1 MRFSWRAVYALFF
14 LYRCGYSVLGQLV
27 VLRLTLI
34 PDTTGYQALTFDRIN
49 SILAAGDAIETSTF
63 LLEKNATLITQIVAA
78 FFWFVTGGSAILIN
92 IGFQSIAFV
101 GLVYFLRDLDP
112 RIRLFVLLLAM
123 TPSFSVWSSI
133 ASKEAI
139 VVFLVAV
146 VARYVV
152 DIYNNRDRF
161 GILQLVAVLVLYMFK
176 PHFLPAIIFVAGT
189 SKLARYVKEPATFA
203 LLAGTASLAVLYA
216 MRDTVDVFSRLV
228 ARWIF
233 AEPGQTQ
240 RAVSL
245 IAEKYDVFTNA
256 PEGMYRAFVG
266 PTLSEASN
274 GVLQMASLL
283 ESLFILAVLAV
294 FITWNLLRIPVYG
307 AIVGLFTVFW
317 TMFANYPVGIANAGT
332 AIRYRTDYILLLF
345 LAVAVLTSRELYIN
359 WRAGPLSRRRSAAAA
374 PKSLLTEVS
383 GGYSK
388 GLPGRQDS

>member
-1 MRFSWRAVYALFF
+1 MRFTWGAVYGLFF
-14 LYRCGYSVLGQLV
+14 LYRCGYSVVGQLV

-34 PDTTGYQALTFDRIN
+34 PDTTGYQALNFERIN
-49 SILAAGDAIETSTF
+49 TILATGAAFETSTF
-63 LLEKNATLITQIVAA
+63 LLEKNATLITQIIAA
-78 FFWFVTGGSAILIN
+78 IFGLVTGGNAILIN
-92 IGFQSIAFV
+92 IGFQSIAFI
-101 GLVYFLRDLDP
+101 GLVYFLRGLEP
-112 RIRLFVLLLAM
+112 KTRVFVLLLAM
-123 TPSFSVWSSI
+123 IPSFSLWSSI
-133 ASKEAI
+133 ASKEAV

-146 VARYVV
+146 IARYVV

-161 GILQLVAVLVLYMFK
+161 GFLQLAVIAILYMYK

-203 LLAGTASLAVLYA
+203 LLAGTATLGVLYA
-216 MRDTVDVFSRLV
+216 MRDTVDTFSRLV

-274 GVLQMASLL
+274 GVLQMASLV
-283 ESLFILAVLAV
+283 ESIFILAVFAV

-307 AIVGLFTVFW
+307 AVIAFFTVFW

-332 AIRYRTDYILLLF
+332 AIRYRADYILLLF
-345 LAVAVLTSRELYIN
+345 LAVAVLTSRELYVS
-359 WRAGPLSRRRSAAAA
+359 WRRGLGSGRRVVGPA
-374 PKSLLTEVS
+374 PKTLPGEGP
-383 GGYSK
+383 GGYNQSLQK
-388 GLPGRQDS
+388 RPIS